1 MNFPPA
7 KGISNTDSPE
17 LLHVAP
23 LPLATFSLSSL
34 AVLLFSP
41 YRGIGGEAFCLSFS
55 NLY

>member
-1 MNFPPA
+1 MNFAPA

-23 LPLATFSLSSL
+23 LPLATFSLSL

-41 YRGIGGEAFCLSFS
+41 YRGIGGEAFCLSLS